1 MMNDQKELYTL
12 YTTLAQTTIQ
22 CEKMIEETRVL
33 MREIYPLIIKKED
46 IDFLGKELPDE

>member
-1 MMNDQKELYTL
+1 
-12 YTTLAQTTIQ
+12 
-22 CEKMIEETRVL
+22 